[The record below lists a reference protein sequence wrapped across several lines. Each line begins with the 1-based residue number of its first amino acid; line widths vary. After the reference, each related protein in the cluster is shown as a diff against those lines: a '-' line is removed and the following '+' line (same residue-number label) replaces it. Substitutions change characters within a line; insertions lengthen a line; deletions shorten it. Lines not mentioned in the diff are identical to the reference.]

1 MRSGILL
8 IVVAATS
15 FAAAHPAVAQ
25 VARGALDTTAVVVDP
40 RDAAGA
46 ARSAQAAFERARER
60 HLTVRLG
67 SSGGECDEVVGRF
80 CTWHDEGEWIPVE
93 DPEEMRT
100 LRAEFLHTLD
110 SLQALAPSDAWI
122 LGQRVWYR
130 GEGGDWEG
138 ALIVSRHCLEEP
150 SWWCTALEGLAL
162 HGLERF
168 VEAEAAFDTALARM
182 DPELALEWR
191 IPERAVDSDGREVL
205 ATVRTAA
212 GEPLDLV
219 LDRLWWLA
227 DPLYLVEGNDRETA
241 HYARWTVATLKE
253 DARNPYRMRWGR
265 DLEELTV
272 RHGWEVG
279 WERVLGGQLGRP
291 VDIVGHKE
299 PEGRDYLPSGRTL
312 ADPTTASAEDLV
324 ADRRRPRSLYAPPYA
339 PVLLPMEGQLA
350 RFPRG
355 DRLVIVASQ
364 FLPEDTTF
372 HATHDHPRP
381 WMDAGSQA
389 GMPDRVGLFGVPV
402 DGGERV
408 ETRHVGSA
416 AGALAIE
423 LGQGAWLVSSESWSP
438 EQRRAGRYRRVV
450 EHRAAQPGAA
460 VLSDLL
466 LLAPAGDPPE
476 SLDEALGH
484 VLPTPEITSG
494 DSLAIAW
501 EVSGLGY
508 RPEILDLEVQV
519 ERTGRGVLRRLGELL
534 RLASPPTA
542 VAISWEDQAP
552 DRPEIAF
559 RHLNIAL
566 PELDEGLYEVRLTLR
581 SRGRSDA
588 VARREF
594 LVR

>member
-1 MRSGILL
+1 MRSGIQV
-8 IVVAATS
+8 IVVFAAI
-15 FAAAHPAVAQ
+15 FAAARPAVAQ
-25 VARGALDTTAVVVDP
+25 VARGALDTTAIAVDP
-40 RDAAGA
+40 GDVRGA

-60 HLTVRLG
+60 HLPVRLG
-67 SSGGECDEVVGRF
+67 SSSGECDEVVGRF
-80 CTWHDEGEWIPVE
+80 CTWYDEGEWVPVE
-93 DPEEMRT
+93 DPEELRG
-100 LRAEFLHTLD
+100 LRAEFLSTLD
-110 SLQALAPSDAWI
+110 SLQALVPSDAWV

-138 ALIVSRHCLEEP
+138 ALAVAIRCLEEP
-150 SWWCTALEGLAL
+150 SWWCSALEGLAL

-168 VEAEAAFDTALARM
+168 VEAGAAFDTALARM

-191 IPERAVDSDGREVL
+191 VPERAVDGDGREVL
-205 ATVRTAA
+205 ATVRTAG

-253 DARNPYRMRWGR
+253 EARNPYRMRWGR

-279 WERVLGGQLGRP
+279 WERVRGGQIGRSD
-291 VDIVGHKE
+291 DIVGHKQ
-299 PEGRDYLPSGRTL
+299 PEGRDFLPSGRAL

-355 DRLVIVASQ
+355 DRLVVVASQ
-364 FLPEDTTF
+364 SLPEDTTF
-372 HATHDHPRP
+372 HAAHDHPRP
-381 WMDAGSQA
+381 WMESGDQA
-389 GMPDRVGLFGVPV
+389 GMPDRVGLLGVPV
-402 DGGERV
+402 DGGDRV
-408 ETRHVGSA
+408 ETSRLGSTE
-416 AGALAIE
+416 GALAIE
-423 LGQGAWLVSSESWSP
+423 LLQGAWLISSESWSP
-438 EQRRAGRYRRVV
+438 EQRRAGRHRIVV

-460 VLSDLL
+460 ILSDLL
-466 LLAPAGDPPE
+466 LLAPAADAPE
-476 SLDEALGH
+476 SLDEAMAH
-484 VLPTPEITSG
+484 VLPMPEIMSG
-494 DSLAIAW
+494 DSLAIVW

-508 RPEILDLEVQV
+508 RPETMDFEVTI
-519 ERTGRGVLRRLGELL
+519 ERTGRGVFRRLGEIL

-542 VAISWEDQAP
+542 VAISWEEAAP
-552 DRPEIAF
+552 DRPEVAL
-559 RHLNIAL
+559 RYLDIAL
-566 PELDEGLYEVRLTLR
+566 PELDEGRYEVTLTLR